1 MKSANEFDARRRP
14 TPIFETETVPLSVRI
29 QLLGGFRV
37 VVDGRVVPETAWRL
51 GNARRLIQILALTPG
66 HSLHREQIM
75 DLFWPDLT
83 PKAAAGNLYQVVHAA
98 RRALNAGYAPES
110 QPAAIIHLRQRVVTL
125 EPPGN
130 LEIDVDA
137 FDQAAGAARQTTDPQ
152 RCREAIT
159 LYTGDLLPEQL
170 YDDWLV
176 ARRLVL
182 RDTVTTLLFQ
192 EARLHE
198 CNAAYDAAIAA
209 LQRVIEIQPENEQA
223 QADLMRVLT
232 LNGQSALALSQF
244 KRWSEHLRHD
254 LGEEPGDAI
263 VRLNQDIAAGRIG
276 PGISNRSS
284 TNAPAPLTN
293 LKEALTSFIGR
304 QAELAHVLEFARQHR
319 LLTLTGTGGC
329 GKSRLARAAA
339 TMLIDEFQD
348 GVWWVE
354 LAARTEPGAVATAI
368 AAAVNVIEERGRPL
382 EATLVDALRQRRLLI
397 VLDNCEHMIESCAA
411 LCTTIL
417 ESCPRIHILATSR
430 RRLLVAGEQA
440 WRVPSLT
447 LPDVNTPPTIG
458 QIYAS
463 EAVQLFVE
471 RARLTQSSFAID
483 AGNASIIATICRRL
497 DGIPL
502 AIELAAARV
511 GVLGLGQI
519 AERLDD
525 TLRLLTEGSRSI
537 SPRHR
542 TLRAALD
549 WGYGLLSA
557 PQQRALSQLSVFAGG
572 WTLEAAAD
580 VLDGEHLTPVERQD
594 LVLQLAEQSLVQVEQ
609 IGAGTRYQLLE
620 IVRQYASERL
630 AESGQCDAAHQRHAS
645 YYARRAAATEAI
657 LRGPDQ
663 ATGLERLDAEIENCL
678 AAVAWSCQISDA
690 ELGLQLCWG
699 LWRYWQT
706 RGNLTEGRQW
716 MVRVLE
722 LPPPACCLDLH
733 AGVLFAAARFALL
746 QSDESA
752 LDLAQQ
758 CLSRSRAIGHQHHAT
773 GALTMLGHLAMQRG
787 ETATAREYY
796 EEALTIRRDLGEIWS
811 VAISLN
817 SLGLVALE
825 EQDIERARNLFDES
839 LKLFR
844 AAGDTYHVA
853 NGLYYVGLVSF
864 LAGDHAAARRAYDEC
879 EAIHRQMGER
889 VHIARGLVGLAQLS
903 SAENDLPGARAL
915 LAEALAISVEVGSR
929 ETLVT
934 CLEEFAILAAS
945 GGDPVR
951 AIQLAA
957 AAQAL
962 HDDVGEPAQRH
973 MLDRLNAG
981 LEPARQLLTGPEL
994 TAAEATG
1001 KLMCVEEATHFAIT
1015 IA

>member
-14 TPIFETETVPLSVRI
+14 TPIFETEVVPVSVRI

-51 GNARRLIQILALTPG
+51 GNARRLIQILALAPG

-75 DLFWPDLT
+75 DLFWPDLA

-98 RRALNAGYAPES
+98 RRALNAGYAPPGK
-110 QPAAIIHLRQRVVTL
+110 PAAIIHLRQRVVIL

-137 FDQAAGAARQTTDPQ
+137 FDLAAGAARQTIDP
-152 RCREAIT
+152 RHCRDAID
-159 LYTGDLLPEQL
+159 LYTGDLLPEHP
-170 YDDWLV
+170 YDEWLV

-182 RDTVTTLLFQ
+182 RDAVTALLFQ

-198 CNAAYDAAIAA
+198 GDAAYDAAIAA
-209 LQRVIEIQPENEQA
+209 LRRVIEIESENEQA

-254 LGEEPGDAI
+254 VGEEPGDAI
-263 VRLNQDIAAGRIG
+263 VRLNQDIAAGRIS
-276 PGISNRSS
+276 PGIRSRADA
-284 TNAPAPLTN
+284 NAPAPLTN
-293 LKEALTSFIGR
+293 LKEPLTSFIGR
-304 QAELAHVLEFARQHR
+304 RTELADVLALAREHR

-339 TMLIDEFQD
+339 STLAHDYPD

-354 LAARTEPGAVATAI
+354 LAARTEPGSVVNAVATTLS
-368 AAAVNVIEERGRPL
+368 VIEERDRPL
-382 EATLVDALRQRRLLI
+382 EETLIDALRHRQLLI
-397 VLDNCEHMIESCAA
+397 VLDNCEHLIESCAT

-417 ESCPRIHILATSR
+417 ESCPSVQILATSR
-430 RRLLVAGEQA
+430 QRLQVAGEQS

-447 LPDVNTPPTIG
+447 LPEGDAPLSPG
-458 QIYAS
+458 QIHAS

-471 RARLTQSSFAID
+471 RARLTQASFAID
-483 AGNASIIATICRRL
+483 ASNADAIATICRRL

-511 GVLGLGQI
+511 GVLGLSQI

-525 TLRLLTEGSRSI
+525 ALRLLIDGNRST

-542 TLRAALD
+542 TLQAALD

-557 PQQRALSQLSVFAGG
+557 PQQCALAQLSVFAGG
-572 WTLEAAAD
+572 WTLEAAGA
-580 VLDGEHLTPVERQD
+580 VLDGEHVTDAERQD

-609 IGAGTRYQLLE
+609 DSERARYLLLE
-620 IVRQYASERL
+620 IVRQYAHERL
-630 AESGQCDAAHQRHAS
+630 EDSGAVDAVRQRHAT
-645 YYARRAAATEAI
+645 YYANRADAIEAV
-657 LRGPDQ
+657 LRGPEQ
-663 ATGLERLDAEIENCL
+663 ASGLQWMDVEIENTR
-678 AAVAWSCQISDA
+678 AALSWSCRHDDA
-690 ELGLQLCWG
+690 ELGLRLCWG

-706 RGNLTEGRQW
+706 RGSIAEGRQW
-716 MVRVLE
+716 MARVLT
-722 LPPPACCLDLH
+722 LPPPATSLELH

-746 QSDESA
+746 QSDEQA

-758 CLSRSRAIGHQHHAT
+758 CLTRSREIGHQHHAT

-787 ETATAREYY
+787 ETTTARERY
-796 EEALTIRRDLGEIWS
+796 EEALTIRRDLGEVWS

-825 EQDIERARNLFDES
+825 EQDIDRARYLFDES
-839 LKLFR
+839 LELFR

-853 NGLYYVGLVSF
+853 NGLYDVGLVAF
-864 LAGDHAAARRAYDEC
+864 LAGDHVAARRAYDESQ
-879 EAIHRQMGER
+879 AILRQMGER
-889 VHIARGLVGLAQLS
+889 PRIARGLVGLAQLD
-903 SAENDLPGARAL
+903 SAEGNLLSARAL
-915 LAEALAISVEVGSR
+915 LAEALAIAVEIGSR

-945 GGDPVR
+945 DGDPIR